1 MDEHHPMI
9 RLHLWLETEEG
20 VFFGLG
26 RLQLLERIESCG
38 SLKAAAIS
46 LGMSYRAAWGKIKRT
61 ERVLGF
67 ALIEKTAGNRT
78 GYRLTEA
85 GALLKDSYRR
95 WLDDVERMAL
105 ERGSQL
111 LPCIPRKYVQ
121 EDAEAHGCD
130 CLVGVV
136 SAI

>member
-1 MDEHHPMI
+1 MDEHHPTVRM
-9 RLHLWLETEEG
+9 HLWLETEDG

-26 RLQLLERIESCG
+26 RLKLLESIEASG

-46 LGMSYRAAWGKIKRT
+46 MGMSYRAAWGKIKRT

-85 GALLKDSYRR
+85 GILLKDSYRR

-111 LPCIPRKYVQ
+111 LPCIPRKYSQ
-121 EDAEAHGCD
+121 DGEGANGCD
-130 CLVGVV
+130 CLAGIA
-136 SAI
+136 SAV

>member
-1 MDEHHPMI
+1 MDEHHPI
-9 RLHLWLETEEG
+9 VRLHLWLETEEG

-26 RLQLLERIESCG
+26 RLQLLEHIESCG

-67 ALIEKTAGNRT
+67 SLIEKAGNRT

-85 GALLKDSYRR
+85 GILLKDSYRR

-111 LPCIPRKYVQ
+111 LPCIPRKYAQ
-121 EDAEAHGCD
+121 DGEESHGCD
-130 CLVGVV
+130 CLAGVA
-136 SAI
+136 SAV

>member
-1 MDEHHPMI
+1 MDEHHPTVRM
-9 RLHLWLETEEG
+9 HLWLETEDG

-26 RLQLLERIESCG
+26 RLKLLESIESSG

-85 GALLKDSYRR
+85 GVLLKDSYRR

-121 EDAEAHGCD
+121 DDEEPLVCD
-130 CLVGVV
+130 CLANAVPAG
-136 SAI
+136 